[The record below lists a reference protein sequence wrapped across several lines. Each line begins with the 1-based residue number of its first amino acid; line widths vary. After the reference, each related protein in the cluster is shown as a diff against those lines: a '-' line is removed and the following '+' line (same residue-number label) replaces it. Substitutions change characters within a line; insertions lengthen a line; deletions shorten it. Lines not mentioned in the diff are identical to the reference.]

1 MEAAGEKANKE
12 NFSHQADKL
21 KDLSVTEGQAEE
33 TKGGRTTRGQDGSD
47 LLIWNNGDG
56 SDF

>member
-1 MEAAGEKANKE
+1 MKAQEKVKNE
-12 NFSHQADKL
+12 EINLQADKL
-21 KDLSVTEGQAEE
+21 NDLSVTKEQAEE
-33 TKGGRTTRGQDGSD
+33 TKGGRTRRGQDGSD